1 MAERHPIN
9 QPPVDLHRS
18 LCDSLMLL
26 SITIIFAAALLIT
39 GLEVGTPVKPL
50 PAYPD
55 PKVGDRC
62 ETTTEVLV
70 APSLFGYKEA
80 MEIASS
86 GDLQASRRL
95 IEQRRAM
102 YLPAATTVFIME
114 RADYVYVRVRP
125 ESAIDSVW
133 MSIVR
138 LVCPKSQGT
147 NRR

>member
-1 MAERHPIN
+1 MRC
-9 QPPVDLHRS
+9 V
-18 LCDSLMLL
+18 
-26 SITIIFAAALLIT
+26 LLI
-39 GLEVGTPVKPL
+39 GLQLLAADLEAGTPVKPL

-62 ETTTEVLV
+62 ETTAEVLV

-80 MEIASS
+80 MEIATS

-102 YLPAATTVFIME
+102 YLPAGTTVYVME

-138 LVCPKSQGT
+138 LICPKGQGT